1 MRWVWIDTAVVLAI
15 HEENLA
21 EHGGQPGMCDEGL
34 LVSALARPGNKAA
47 YDPDSDA
54 ATLAAAYAFGI
65 AGNHPFIDGNK
76 RIGHAAME
84 VFLVLNG
91 HQIEASVD
99 EQEQV
104 VLQLA
109 SGALDRDTMTR
120 WLVQHVRPRS
130 EQSSET

>member
-21 EHGGQPGMCDEGL
+21 EHGGQPGMRDEGL
-34 LVSALARPGNKAA
+34 LVSALARPGNKTA

-76 RIGHAAME
+76 RTALAVAE
-84 VFLVLNG
+84 VFLGRNG
-91 HQIEASVD
+91 FDLEATDAECVMIFIA
-99 EQEQV
+99 
-104 VLQLA
+104 LA
-109 SGALDRDTMTR
+109 AGEIGEKAMADWFRK
-120 WLVQHVRPRS
+120 
-130 EQSSET
+130 EIKSSR